1 MTDSKRRLVGMG
13 IPFALAFLPDTV
25 LSIFSHSV
33 IADGLLF
40 RALARLHPEADILGY
55 VAWAGAIV
63 GLLLLTP
70 ELLAVI
76 LTIAVV
82 FGHVVGAYFQ
92 LTVFLGSWWYQAANG
107 LFLLAA
113 VALGTGLTWSARA
126 ASVAEHTVSGK
137 PLPAWLRWGLI
148 AFLSVVAL
156 GTIWHP

>member
-1 MTDSKRRLVGMG
+1 MG
-13 IPFALAFLPDTV
+13 IPFALAFLPDTA
-25 LSIFSHSV
+25 LSTYSQTTIV
-33 IADGLLF
+33 DGLLF
-40 RALARLHPEADILGY
+40 RALARLHPQADILGY

-82 FGHVVGAYFQ
+82 FGHVVGAYLQ
-92 LTVFLGSWWYQAANG
+92 LTVFLGSLWYQAANG
-107 LFLLAA
+107 LFLVAA

-126 ASVAEHTVSGK
+126 ASVVEQSA
-137 PLPAWLRWGLI
+137 PRRRLPAWLRWGLI

-156 GTIWHP
+156 CTIWHP

>member
-1 MTDSKRRLVGMG
+1 MTDSKCRLVGMG
-13 IPFALAFLPDTV
+13 IPFALAFLPDTA
-25 LSIFSHSV
+25 LSICSHSTIV
-33 IADGLLF
+33 DGLLF
-40 RALARLHPEADILGY
+40 RALARLHPQADTLGY
-55 VAWAGAIV
+55 GAWAVAIV

-82 FGHVVGAYFQ
+82 FGHVAGTYFQ

-126 ASVAEHTVSGK
+126 APVAKSPDLGRR
-137 PLPAWLRWGLI
+137 LPAWQRFGLI
-148 AFLSVVAL
+148 AFLSAL
-156 GTIWHP
+156 ALCMIWHP

>member
-25 LSIFSHSV
+25 LSITSHST
-33 IADGLLF
+33 ILDGLLF
-40 RALARLHPEADILGY
+40 RALARLHPQAEILGY
-55 VAWAGAIV
+55 AAWAGAIV

-70 ELLAVI
+70 EWLAVI

-82 FGHVVGAYFQ
+82 FSHVGGAYFQ
-92 LTVFLGSWWYQAANG
+92 LTGSLGSWWYQAANG

-126 ASVAEHTVSGK
+126 APMVEHPAGGRR
-137 PLPAWLRWGLI
+137 LPAWLRWGLI

-156 GTIWHP
+156 CAIWHP

>member
-25 LSIFSHSV
+25 LAIFSHSTIV
-33 IADGLLF
+33 DGLLF
-40 RALARLHPEADILGY
+40 RSLARLHPRAEILGY

-82 FGHVVGAYFQ
+82 FGHVVGSYLQ
-92 LTVFLGSWWYQAANG
+92 LTAFLGSWWYQAANG
-107 LFLLAA
+107 LFLIAA

-126 ASVAEHTVSGK
+126 ASMADHAVLGMR
-137 PLPAWLRWGLI
+137 LPAWMRWGLI
-148 AFLSVVAL
+148 AFLSAVVL
-156 GTIWHP
+156 STIWHS